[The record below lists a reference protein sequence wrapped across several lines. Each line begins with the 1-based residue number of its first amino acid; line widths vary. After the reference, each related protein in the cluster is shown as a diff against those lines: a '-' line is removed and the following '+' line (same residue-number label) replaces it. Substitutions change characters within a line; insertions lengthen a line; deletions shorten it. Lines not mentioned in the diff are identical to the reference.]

1 MRKHQK
7 PKDPRGGHVRLYW
20 EIVDSPAWRLLSHAD
35 VRVYVVM
42 RRKLLATNNG
52 NINATLTEM
61 SHAGLKSSST
71 LAIALQRLEVLGF
84 IEKTRQG
91 GITQG
96 GKMCS
101 LFRFTDEQTFE
112 HAKLGVKASPPT
124 NDWKQIVD
132 MKQARNLLRDLEE
145 KKAKLRFSKRSASA
159 IESEHEICAS
169 TIEHEA

>member
-1 MRKHQK
+1 MKKMQK

-20 EIVDSPAWRLLSHAD
+20 EIVDSPAWRVLSHAD
-35 VRVYVVM
+35 VRVYLSM

-84 IEKTRQG
+84 IKKTRQG
-91 GITQG
+91 GITYG

-112 HAKLGVKASPPT
+112 HPKLGVQASPPT
-124 NDWKQIVD
+124 NDWKHVQD
-132 MKQARNLLRDLEE
+132 MKQAKKRLFDLAE
-145 KKAKLRFSKRSASA
+145 KKAKLRFSKRSAAA
-159 IESEHEICAS
+159 IESEGKICAS
-169 TIEHEA
+169 IIEHEG